1 MYSVNKRSAKDTLVN
16 SEVKSDQKIY
26 IYIVRR
32 NGTVRPNNLQQ
43 QLRKCLTVKV
53 LLALYTNILLGCI
66 IYEIE

>member
-16 SEVKSDQKIY
+16 SEAKSDKKK
-26 IYIVRR
+26 IVRR

-66 IYEIE
+66 IYERE